1 MLVSDCR
8 VQESALFDFRRGD
21 GALLLLI
28 VDRLDDPVTPLLS
41 QWTYQVSRWG
51 IGETLAEILAAC
63 SRLRTARQAMVHEL
77 LDIDNNR
84 VDLRSLGSK
93 VAKENQELVLSADQD
108 AFFHAQMFNNYGT
121 LHMPAC
127 RAAARHVS
135 CL

>member
-1 MLVSDCR
+1 

-51 IGETLAEILAAC
+51 IGRRSRRCSQCAAAY
-63 SRLRTARQAMVHEL
+63 RTARQAMVHEL

-121 LHMPAC
+121 PLPA
-127 RAAARHVS
+127 RAAAVRATL